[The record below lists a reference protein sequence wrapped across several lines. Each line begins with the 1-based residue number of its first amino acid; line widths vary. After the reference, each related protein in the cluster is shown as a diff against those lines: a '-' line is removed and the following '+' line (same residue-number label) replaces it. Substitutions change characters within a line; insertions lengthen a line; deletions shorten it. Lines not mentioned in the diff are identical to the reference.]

1 MSFEDFIRDE
11 LPLRQVVIKAAGD
24 PTTGDG
30 VIAAIGTYY
39 LDTDDSFKRYEK
51 YGSGNTDWREVVT
64 SSGSGGVT
72 AESVTFD
79 EEKYKITTATVDSLS
94 GTQIVD
100 SFNTNNYTVAKY
112 IVKASDST
120 SITCSEL
127 LLVCTASGVEMTQY
141 GVLGNTSLVS
151 FDADV
156 VSSVASISATTD
168 QTSVDLSIYKF
179 LLG

>member
-11 LPLRQVVIKAAGD
+11 LPLRQVVIKAGGD
-24 PTTGDG
+24 PTSGSG

-39 LDTDDSFKRYEK
+39 LDTDNNFKRYEK

-72 AESVTFD
+72 AESITFD
-79 EEKYKITTATVDSLS
+79 QEKYKITTVTVDGLS
-94 GTQIVD
+94 GTQTVD
-100 SFNTNNYTVAKY
+100 SFNINDYTVAKY
-112 IVKASDST
+112 IIKASDST

-127 LLVCTASGVEMTQY
+127 LLVCTTGGVEMTQY

-151 FDADV
+151 FDAEI
-156 VSSVASISATTD
+156 VSSIASLSATTD
-168 QTSVDLSIYKF
+168 QTNVDLSIYKV
-179 LLG
+179 LLS